1 MCGNPETAHI
11 NISSAKSSVFENITF
26 IYLLLMSFVF
36 PLWCGTKGYA
46 AIAYYK
52 FSLFCALGAAYAA
65 VMLLYA
71 VQGLVTGTVRP
82 VSPAELIK
90 RSNAAQKLV
99 VLYLLI
105 TWLSA
110 LLSPLFPQTV
120 IGVSRSEGAVTISV
134 YCVSFLLVSVFGRA
148 RKELLAAYG
157 VSVSLFCVLCL
168 IQLAGKNPLSLYP
181 AGMNY
186 YDGFVKYGGQFL
198 GTMGNTNFCA
208 AFLCCAAPVFWICLL
223 RLRGRAR
230 FLLLIPLALSLA
242 ALFAMHVAYGTVFF
256 AAGSLLSLPIVIKAG
271 KKTRRIVLAAVI
283 CLFVLCL
290 LFLYFRDFGQT
301 ALHETHLLLHGEVLD
316 TFGSNRV
323 RIWKHVLA
331 AMPGRWLLGSGPDTM
346 LLAELTPFTRY
357 DESLGGMLTS
367 YVDAAH
373 NEYLNVLFHQGMFA
387 LLAFLGMIV
396 WLIIKWTRK
405 SRGSAAAAALGG
417 AVLCYAL
424 QALFGIS
431 TCISAPFFWLSAALL
446 CRLVSDT
453 SPR

>member
-1 MCGNPETAHI
+1 MA
-11 NISSAKSSVFENITF
+11 
-26 IYLLLMSFVF
+26 FVF
-36 PLWCGTKGYA
+36 PLWFTSGGYRT
-46 AIAYYK
+46 IAYDK

-71 VQGLVTGTVRP
+71 AQGVIAGTVRP
-82 VSPAELIK
+82 VSPAELIR
-90 RSNAAQKLV
+90 RSNAAQKLAA
-99 VLYLLI
+99 LYLLI

-110 LLSPLFPQTV
+110 LLSPYFPQTV
-120 IGVSRSEGAVTISV
+120 IGVSRSEGAVTISI

-148 RKELLAAYG
+148 RKELLAAFG
-157 VSVSLFCVLCL
+157 VSVSLFCVICL

-198 GTMGNTNFCA
+198 GTIGNTNFCA
-208 AFLCCAAPVFWICLL
+208 AFLCCAAPLFWICLL
-223 RLRGRAR
+223 RLRGMAR

-242 ALFAMHVAYGTVFF
+242 VLAAMRVAYGIAFF
-256 AAGSLLSLPIVIKAG
+256 AIGSLLSLPVVIRAK
-271 KKTRRIVLAAVI
+271 KKTRRVVLAAVL

-290 LFLYFRDFGQT
+290 LVLFFLDFGNT
-301 ALHETHLLLHGEVLD
+301 ALHETHLLLHGEVHE

-323 RIWKHVLA
+323 RIWKQVLA
-331 AMPGRWLLGSGPDTM
+331 EMPGRWLLGYGPDTM
-346 LLAELTPFTRY
+346 LLEELTPFVRY
-357 DESLGGMLTS
+357 EDSLGGMITS
-367 YVDAAH
+367 NIDAAH
-373 NEYLNVLFHQGMFA
+373 NEYLNVLFHQGVFA
-387 LLAFLGMIV
+387 LLAFLGITV
-396 WLIIKWTRK
+396 WLIIKWMRN

-431 TCISAPFFWLSAALL
+431 TCISAPFFWLCAALL
-446 CRLVSDT
+446 CRLASES